1 MNKMFS
7 HHHFSTILSNRIRVK
22 TQLFMGKKKVKT
34 VVVNNSNNLNKVNPK
49 QLNINQATSCGVIH
63 SGFWLGIGT

>member
-7 HHHFSTILSNRIRVK
+7 HHHFSTILSNKIRVK
-22 TQLFMGKKKVKT
+22 TQLFMGEKVKT
-34 VVVNNSNNLNKVNPK
+34 MVVNNSNNLNKANPK
-49 QLNINQATSCGVIH
+49 QLNTNQATSCGVIN